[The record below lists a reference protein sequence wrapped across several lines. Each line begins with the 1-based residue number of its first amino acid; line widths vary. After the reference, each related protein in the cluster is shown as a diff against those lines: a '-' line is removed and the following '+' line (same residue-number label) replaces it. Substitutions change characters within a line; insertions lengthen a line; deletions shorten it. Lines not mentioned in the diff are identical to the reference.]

1 MRITI
6 CTLFED
12 HYHYGVAGL
21 TNSLAAAG
29 YCGTVWVGHRG
40 PLPAWMANN
49 AEFDGDFC
57 NLRVTETLQ
66 LRMVRLNPPVSL
78 NYHKPTFMLDVLR
91 TYEPGATAVCYMDP
105 DMVVKCRWSA
115 IEAWMRP
122 DGIALVEDANW
133 SLPSTH
139 PKRARWKSFFAT
151 HGMVP
156 GRSIERFYNAGFVG
170 ISRERTDV
178 IETWQRICALVAVH
192 NGGSLQQRRVGH
204 RDHIFHSADEDA
216 LNFTLSLCDA
226 RLDAC
231 GPEAMDLAPG
241 GQLLSHA
248 VGPVKPWE
256 GRHVRRAL
264 SGEPPNLASQSFYR
278 FATGPVVFF
287 SPVRLMKR
295 RCSMWIASLL
305 GTVLFKRKARLS
317 HSSHSA

>member
-1 MRITI
+1 
-6 CTLFED
+6 
-12 HYHYGVAGL
+12 
-21 TNSLAAAG
+21 
-29 YCGTVWVGHRG
+29 
-40 PLPAWMANN
+40 
-49 AEFDGDFC
+49 
-57 NLRVTETLQ
+57 
-66 LRMVRLNPPVSL
+66 
-78 NYHKPTFMLDVLR
+78 
-91 TYEPGATAVCYMDP
+91 
-105 DMVVKCRWSA
+105 
-115 IEAWMRP
+115 MRP

-139 PKRARWKSFFAT
+139 PKRARWKSFFAA